1 MIKNILNNNENHKIA
16 IIVNDMNELNID
28 SKIIEN
34 NQISLNYKKE
44 KLVSMSNGCIC
55 CTLREDLLIEITKL
69 AKLNKFDYL
78 IIESSGISEPLLSY

>member
-1 MIKNILNNNENHKIA
+1 LIKNILNNNENHKIA